1 LAVQR
6 ISVDERRARLALR
19 HHLAPGARIADI
31 AAVARDLVGLHATDP
46 ATVFLSARARLDG
59 GGIETVERALYEER
73 SLVRMLAMRRTMFVL
88 PLDVVPMVQA
98 ACTQAIAANERRRT
112 LQFLAAGGVSD
123 DPARW
128 LARTEAQ
135 TLEALARRGPST
147 ANELVA
153 EVPELGRQIPYGEGR
168 KWAGV
173 IGMSTRVLLGLAA
186 DGRIVRGRP
195 RGTWRG
201 TQYRWALVESWL
213 GAPIPDVPVGAARVE
228 LARAWLRA
236 FGPATA
242 ADLKWWTGWTVAA
255 TKAALAALDVV
266 EVELEGGS
274 GPGLV
279 LADDVEPISSPG
291 PWVAL
296 LPALDPTVMGWTERD
311 WYLGPHRPVLFDT
324 NGNAGPTVWCDGRVV
339 GGWTQRRDG
348 EVVVHLLEPVGD
360 EAAAAIDAEAGRLP
374 QWLDSVPVIP
384 KFRTPLERKLSG

>member
-1 LAVQR
+1 VQR
-6 ISVDERRARLALR
+6 ISVDQRRARLGVR
-19 HHLAPGARIADI
+19 HHLAPGARSADI
-31 AAVARDLVGLHATDP
+31 VAVAGDLIGLHATDP

-59 GGIETVERALYEER
+59 GSIDTVERALYDER

-88 PLDVVPMVQA
+88 PLDVVPVVQA
-98 ACTQAIAANERRRT
+98 ACSRAIAANERRRT
-112 LQFLAAGGVSD
+112 LQFLAAGGISE
-123 DPARW
+123 DPAQW
-128 LARTEAQ
+128 LERTEAQ
-135 TLEALARRGPST
+135 TLEALARRGPSA
-147 ANELVA
+147 ANELAA

-173 IGMSTRVLLGLAA
+173 LGMSTRVLLGLAA

-213 GAPIPDVPVGAARVE
+213 GAPIQDLPVEAARIE
-228 LARAWLRA
+228 LARTWLRG

-255 TKAALAALDVV
+255 TKSALAALDVV
-266 EVELEGGS
+266 EVDLEGGS
-274 GPGLV
+274 APGLV
-279 LADDVEPISSPG
+279 LADDVEPVPTPG

-311 WYLGPHRPVLFDT
+311 WYLGPHRPALFDT

-339 GGWTQRRDG
+339 GGWAQRPDG

-360 EAAAAIDAEAGRLP
+360 EAAAAIDAEAGRLH
-374 QWLDSVPVIP
+374 QWLDAVPVIP
-384 KFRTPLERKLSG
+384 KFRTPLERRLSG